1 MAEVVCYLCCRTV
14 SINLANI
21 STPVV
26 ASTVLG
32 AGRTVGFT
40 SIFSDPVTSV
50 AYHYFWIQNSEAS
63 NDIHPR
69 ITIAFFRSS
78 VLQNPASGGGKILV
92 LHTVLAARISPK
104 TTNAA
109 TITHKTQPA
118 QYRYPQQ
125 LKLMPQSK
133 SQVLSPDLMHL
144 ERRRDTNIQ
153 ALVLIVVIS

>member
-104 TTNAA
+104 T
-109 TITHKTQPA
+109 QPA